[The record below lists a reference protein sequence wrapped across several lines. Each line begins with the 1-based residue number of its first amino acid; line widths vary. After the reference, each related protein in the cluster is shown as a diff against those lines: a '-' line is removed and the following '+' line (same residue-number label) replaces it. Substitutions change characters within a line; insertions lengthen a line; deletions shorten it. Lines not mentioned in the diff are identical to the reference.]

1 MPQQKCRQGVPRASH
16 CDQLTVWGSYPLPR
30 VLLKI
35 NSLATV
41 NSREQAKQRT
51 YKQIQS
57 NKGVAGRTS
66 IMMSAPAWE
75 CRPVCSSLAIDTLC
89 ARDRVT

>member
-51 YKQIQS
+51 Y
-57 NKGVAGRTS
+57 N
-66 IMMSAPAWE
+66 
-75 CRPVCSSLAIDTLC
+75 
-89 ARDRVT
+89 